1 MCTLVICRRPGEKW
15 PLLIAANRDEK
26 LNRPWLPPARHWPD
40 RPDVYG
46 GKDLLKGGTW
56 LAINDFGVVA
66 AVLNREG
73 SLGPKEGLRTRG
85 ELPLEALDHADAD
98 TAIEM
103 LADINKS
110 SFRSFNLVIADN
122 ESAYWLKSDSLI
134 NNGRVEVFE
143 VPSGFSMVTSADLN
157 DLGSPRIKRF
167 LKCFERAKLPDI
179 ESEDWNSWKMLLMES
194 NYDPDQGAESAIFIK
209 DNDGFGT
216 VSSALIALPNKE
228 NQGVS
233 PKFWFTN
240 LRDAN
245 LD

>member
-15 PLLIAANRDEK
+15 PVLIAANRDEK

-40 RPDVYG
+40 RSDVYG

-98 TAIEM
+98 TAVEM
-103 LADINKS
+103 LSDIQKG
-110 SFRSFNLVIADN
+110 SFRSFNLVVADN
-122 ESAYWLKSDSLI
+122 ESAYWLKSDSI
-134 NNGRVEVFE
+134 AGNGRVEVFE
-143 VPSGFSMVTSADLN
+143 IPRGFSMITSADLN
-157 DLGSPRIKRF
+157 DSGSPRIKRF
-167 LKCFERAKLPDI
+167 LPYFERAKLPDI
-179 ESEDWNSWKMLLMES
+179 ESGDWNSWKMLLMDS
-194 NYDPDQGAESAIFIK
+194 NYDPKQGADSAMFIK
-209 DNDGFGT
+209 NNSGFGT

-228 NQGVS
+228 YQGVS
-233 PKFWFTN
+233 SKFWFTN
-240 LRDAN
+240 SRDTN

>member
-1 MCTLVICRRPGEKW
+1 MCTLVISRRPGEKW

-98 TAIEM
+98 TAI
-103 LADINKS
+103 
-110 SFRSFNLVIADN
+110 
-122 ESAYWLKSDSLI
+122 
-134 NNGRVEVFE
+134 
-143 VPSGFSMVTSADLN
+143 
-157 DLGSPRIKRF
+157 
-167 LKCFERAKLPDI
+167 
-179 ESEDWNSWKMLLMES
+179 
-194 NYDPDQGAESAIFIK
+194 
-209 DNDGFGT
+209 
-216 VSSALIALPNKE
+216 
-228 NQGVS
+228 
-233 PKFWFTN
+233 
-240 LRDAN
+240 
-245 LD
+245 